1 MPDHRMFSRRICES
15 ARFLQ
20 MPPSTQN
27 LYFHLGLHAD
37 DDGVVEAFSV
47 LRIVNAT
54 EDDLRIL
61 VARRFVI
68 VLNEDLIT
76 YIVDWTENNRI
87 RSDRKVDSIYQDLL
101 LQIVPDAPIQKRK
114 QRADRKPRTENLAGG
129 IQTDRKLIEESVT
142 DVPINENNAVENSV
156 ETQLKSCNKMGY
168 AGLNTQKENNSA
180 TENMGRPMDADGRR
194 KTSKVKLSNSLS
206 LSSLSAKHGELST
219 VETVEKCSVSEQR
232 SVPTLQEVLDYAEAM
247 KSNVN
252 PYRFYEYYEKSGW
265 EIKPGEPIRNWKS
278 LFHSWHIHEGIFP
291 KKVPQKSDSTV
302 DYSQFVCNTDK

>member
-20 MPPSTQN
+20 MPSSTQN

-37 DDGVVEAFSV
+37 DDGIVEAFSV

-61 VARRFVI
+61 VAKRFVI
-68 VLNEDLIT
+68 ILNEDLIT
-76 YIVDWTENNRI
+76 YICDWTENNRI

-114 QRADRKPRTENLAGG
+114 QRADRRSRTENLVVG
-129 IQTDRKLIEESVT
+129 IQTNRKMIEESMT
-142 DVPINENNAVENSV
+142 DTPKSGNAFVENPV
-156 ETQLKSCNKMGY
+156 ESQLKNFNKMGY
-168 AGLNTQKENNSA
+168 AGLITQNENNSA
-180 TENMGRPMDADGRR
+180 TENMGRPMDANGQH
-194 KTSKVKLSNSLS
+194 KTSKVKLSKDN
-206 LSSLSAKHGELST
+206 LSSLSAKQEKFST
-219 VETVEKCSVSEQR
+219 VESVETVPFYEQK
-232 SVPTLQEVLDYAEAM
+232 SIPTLQEVIDYAEAM
-247 KSNVN
+247 KSDVN
-252 PYRFYEYYEKSGW
+252 PYRFYDYYEKTNW

-291 KKVPQKSDSTV
+291 KKAYQKDDSKV
-302 DYSQFVCNTDK
+302 DYSQFVYNIDK

>member
-20 MPPSTQN
+20 MPSSTQN

-61 VARRFVI
+61 VAKHFVI
-68 VLNEDLIT
+68 ILNEDLIT
-76 YIVDWTENNRI
+76 YICDWTENNRI

-114 QRADRKPRTENLAGG
+114 QRADRKPRVKNLA
-129 IQTDRKLIEESVT
+129 IDVQAEKKMIEESVS
-142 DVPINENNAVENSV
+142 DAPINGNNIVENDV
-156 ETQLKSCNKMGY
+156 ETQLKDCNEMGY
-168 AGLNTQKENNSA
+168 SGFNAQNENDSA
-180 TENMGRPMDADGRR
+180 TKNLGRPVDADGRH
-194 KTSKVKLSNSLS
+194 KISKVKYNLS
-206 LSSLSAKHGELST
+206 LSKAVKQQEKFST
-219 VETVEKCSVSEQR
+219 VESVEGTQSDVQKII
-232 SVPTLQEVLDYAEAM
+232 PTLQEVIEFAEII
-247 KSNVN
+247 KSAVN
-252 PYRFYEYYEKSGW
+252 PYRFYDYYQQTDWNTKDG
-265 EIKPGEPIRNWKS
+265 KPVTDWRGMFREWN
-278 LFHSWHIHEGIFP
+278 IHESVFP

-302 DYSQFVCNTDK
+302 DYSQFICNTDK